1 MRGAFTGAITDRP
14 GAFEEADGGTLF
26 LDEIGELAP
35 GVQPALLRALDK
47 QSVRPVGGSTYTR
60 ASVRVVAA
68 TNRNL
73 RAEIAARRFREDL
86 YYRVA
91 VVRMAVPPLRERP
104 DDIPLLVQHFMRQ
117 FRGDRPLQVARED
130 LERLRR
136 HNWLGNVREL
146 RNVIERACAVSHGDR
161 LELEDALDDR
171 PGVAGGMDARPT
183 STSTCRSRKRRP
195 ASSRASSAS
204 TSRRWSSATRATCR
218 PRRARAEIDRKH
230 LRELLRKHGLRESG
244 DT

>member
-1 MRGAFTGAITDRP
+1 
-14 GAFEEADGGTLF
+14 
-26 LDEIGELAP
+26 
-35 GVQPALLRALDK
+35 
-47 QSVRPVGGSTYTR
+47 
-60 ASVRVVAA
+60 VRVVAA

-117 FRGDRPLQVARED
+117 FRGDRMLEVAQED
-130 LERLRR
+130 LDRLRK
-136 HNWLGNVREL
+136 HDWLGNVREL
-146 RNVIERACAVSHGDR
+146 RNVIERACAVSHGNR

-171 PGVAGGMDARPT
+171 PGAAAGWNAPAVNVDLPFKEAKARIVE
-183 STSTCRSRKRRP
+183 SFERDYIKELLKRHKGNLSAASRS
-195 ASSRASSAS
+195 
-204 TSRRWSSATRATCR
+204 
-218 PRRARAEIDRKH
+218 AEIDRKH

-244 DT
+244 DS